1 MNTTPDDLEQQQL
14 MAMLQQVEPSW
25 KVTPLPPDPATDIFR
40 KPAPPRRAQFSF
52 SDPFGPITTGGNTGG
67 GSGSGGDA
75 GLIPVTVT
83 GAYNGT
89 PTTGIFAAY
98 QAPE

>member
-40 KPAPPRRAQFSF
+40 KPAPERRAQFSF
-52 SDPFGPITTGGNTGG
+52 SDPFGPIQTGGTQS
-67 GSGSGGDA
+67 SGSGG
-75 GLIPVTVT
+75 GGGSLIPVTVS
-83 GAYNGT
+83 GVFNGT
-89 PTTGIFAAY
+89 PVTGIAAY
-98 QAPE
+98 FQSPS